1 MLFVI
6 DVGNTNTVM
15 GLYKG
20 DTLVQS
26 FRMSTDKNR
35 SSDEIGLFFMQILMT
50 QNLDIK
56 DIESVVIAS
65 VVPPLMHSLENAVRK
80 YLHITPYVVTS
91 KTPINMN
98 IMIDNP
104 KELGTD
110 RLVNAFAA
118 SYLYGGPIIIIDL
131 GTATTFCAVNENG
144 DYLGGA
150 IYPGIKISIDALVE
164 KTAKLPRVEITEP
177 TSVIG
182 KNTIA
187 SMQSGIYYGYA
198 GMIDYVVEKFKQE
211 LGAPD
216 AKVVATGG
224 LAKLMASESK
234 SIDIINRDLT
244 LTGLK
249 LINDKLN
256 MNKKGK

>member
-1 MLFVI
+1 MLLVI
-6 DVGNTNTVM
+6 DVGNTNTVL
-15 GLYKG
+15 GLYDK

-35 SSDEIGLFFMQILMT
+35 SSDEIGMFIMQILMAK
-50 QNLDIK
+50 QLDVSQ
-56 DIESVVIAS
+56 IEDVIIAS
-65 VVPPLMHSLENAVRK
+65 VVPPLMHSLENAIKK
-80 YLHITPYVVTS
+80 YLNLTPYVVTH
-91 KTPINMN
+91 KTPLGMRILL
-98 IMIDNP
+98 DNP

-118 SYLYGGPIIIIDL
+118 AYLYGGPVIIIDL

-150 IYPGIKISIDALVE
+150 IYPGLKISVDALVE

-177 TSVIG
+177 DEAIG
-182 KNTIA
+182 KNTISA
-187 SMQSGIYYGYA
+187 MQSGLYYGYA
-198 GMIDYVVEKFKQE
+198 GMIDYIVEKFKQE

-224 LAKLMASESK
+224 LSKLIASESK
-234 SIDIINRDLT
+234 AIEIINRDLT

-249 LINDKLN
+249 LIHDKIN
-256 MNKKGK
+256 MNKGN